1 MITVGGAAVLLI
13 IVDERAFV
21 AHLKAKRST
30 SEEEVTSAEAVKSIT
45 RGEYLNHHLNVHHV
59 EESRH

>member
-1 MITVGGAAVLLI
+1 VIVVGGLVLLV

-21 AHLKAKRST
+21 AHLKSNRST
-30 SEEEVTSAEAVKSIT
+30 SEEEVTATETVKSIT
-45 RGEYLNHHLNVHHV
+45 RGEYLNHNLSVHHV

>member
-1 MITVGGAAVLLI
+1 MGGPVLLI

-21 AHLKAKRST
+21 EHLKASRSS
-30 SEEEVTSAEAVKSIT
+30 SEREVEAVETVKSIT

-59 EESRH
+59 EEARH

>member
-1 MITVGGAAVLLI
+1 MIIVGGSVLLV

-21 AHLKAKRST
+21 AHLKSRRST
-30 SEEEVTSAEAVKSIT
+30 SEEEVTSAETVKSIT

>member
-1 MITVGGAAVLLI
+1 MLLVV
-13 IVDERAFV
+13 VDERAL
-21 AHLKAKRST
+21 AEHLRASRST
-30 SEEEVTSAEAVKSIT
+30 SEREVAAVETVRSIT

>member
-1 MITVGGAAVLLI
+1 MITVGGVAMLLVV
-13 IVDERAFV
+13 VDERAL
-21 AHLKAKRST
+21 AEHLRASRST
-30 SEEEVTSAEAVKSIT
+30 SEEQVASTEAVRSIT

>member
-1 MITVGGAAVLLI
+1 MLLV
-13 IVDERAFV
+13 IVDERAFI
-21 AHLKAKRST
+21 AHLKSRRST
-30 SEEEVTSAEAVKSIT
+30 SAEDVESAETAKSIT